1 MFGIGMSELMVIMV
15 IALIVIGPKNL
26 PEIAKTLGKGYLQF
40 QRAFREVKGSIEEEI
55 DEIKK
60 ETDVSLNLDLE
71 KEDKKKEKKEET

>member
-1 MFGIGMSELMVIMV
+1 MFGIGMPEMMVILV

-40 QRAFREVKGSIEEEI
+40 QRAFKEVKGTIDEEV

-60 ETDVSLNLDLE
+60 EAEVPPDNE
-71 KEDKKKEKKEET
+71 INKPEY